1 MNINIIEVI
10 SKYLNNSKYKL
21 ISKNFKK
28 CIEIRQK
35 KSVQIIESWYLKYP
49 TIKTLKYLEF
59 RYKRDTVRLYNYEY
73 PTKYLLRYPESV
85 TVKCGL
91 SNKLLIGLNQD
102 ISNRKRSDIIKW
114 LQKKEI
120 TGDVISGAGW

>member
-10 SKYLNNSKYKL
+10 TKYLNNSKYKL

-28 CIEIRQK
+28 FIEIRQK
-35 KSVQIIESWYLKYP
+35 KSVQIIERWYLKYHR
-49 TIKTLKYLEF
+49 IKTVMNLLF
-59 RYKRDTVRLYNYEY
+59 INKRDTVRLYNYEY

-91 SNKLLIGLNQD
+91 SNKLLIGLDPD

-120 TGDVISGAGW
+120 TLDDICGTGW